1 MLHSSNLVI
10 HIYHSVGRYTSVPLS
25 NLQPA
30 LSSIGTSSAVP
41 QPAAFPSTW
50 MGRSPLSCA
59 SPPSASRSG
68 ASNPPGQGLL
78 CLHGI
83 DFFIIAILNIVAQ
96 IYDLIKINPS
106 LLPSRAGFLMW
117 LEGAETAGVTWI
129 RARDARTKVAIPFIF
144 SLLCFNASYD

>member
-30 LSSIGTSSAVP
+30 LSSIGTSWAVP

-50 MGRSPLSCA
+50 MGCSPLSCA

-96 IYDLIKINPS
+96 IYDLIKINQSFTITSWISDVVERHRDRWCHMNQGQGCQDQSFNPLH
-106 LLPSRAGFLMW
+106 LLPPLFQR
-117 LEGAETAGVTWI
+117 
-129 RARDARTKVAIPFIF
+129 
-144 SLLCFNASYD
+144 